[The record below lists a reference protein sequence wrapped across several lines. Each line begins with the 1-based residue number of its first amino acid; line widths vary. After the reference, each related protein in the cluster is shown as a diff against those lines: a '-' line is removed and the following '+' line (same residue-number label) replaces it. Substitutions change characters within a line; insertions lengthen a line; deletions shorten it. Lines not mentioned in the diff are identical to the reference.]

1 MRPVVIREVGLR
13 DGLPRLA
20 RTRTTVGCAD
30 PLAVRDLF
38 DRAFAIAGDRLS
50 CGHFHET
57 LPPLTA
63 EAKA

>member
-1 MRPVVIREVGLR
+1 MRPVVTREVGLR

-20 RTRTTVGCAD
+20 RTRTSVGCAD
-30 PLAVRDLF
+30 PLTVRDLF

-50 CGHFHET
+50 CGHFHDA
-57 LPPLTA
+57 LPSLAA

>member
-20 RTRTTVGCAD
+20 RTRTTIRRAD

-38 DRAFAIAGDRLS
+38 DRAFAIAGDRMS
-50 CGHFHET
+50 CGHFHDAR
-57 LPPLTA
+57 PPLAA
-63 EAKA
+63 EAEA